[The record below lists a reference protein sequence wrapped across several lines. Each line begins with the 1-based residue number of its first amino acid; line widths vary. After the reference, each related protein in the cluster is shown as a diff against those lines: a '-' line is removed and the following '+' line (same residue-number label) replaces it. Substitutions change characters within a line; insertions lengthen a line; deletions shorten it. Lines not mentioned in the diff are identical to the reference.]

1 MTEAE
6 ELFKA
11 LDNAFIS
18 SWQRVS
24 WAKELEDAINY
35 LERNNH
41 DQQHHKN

>member
-6 ELFKA
+6 ELLKALAHA

-18 SWQRVS
+18 SCQRVS
-24 WAKELEDAINY
+24 WAKELEDALNY

-41 DQQHHKN
+41 E